1 MYLTKTFISNF
12 LYGGLVMGVLLTTI
26 DVIKESNKNIS
37 FYAFL
42 SGSFILINLIQYY
55 YIHNNNNND
64 NTYAFLIHSIIG
76 GIVWVIYAI
85 LLYYLYTLKINK
97 YINIFIILLI
107 TIVTT
112 FIYYVLFINDKLKNV
127 FIK

>member
-1 MYLTKTFISNF
+1 MYLKYLTKIFITNF
-12 LYGGLVMGVLLTTI
+12 LYGGLVMAVLLTTI

-37 FYAFL
+37 FYAFI

-55 YIHNNNNND
+55 YIDNNND

-85 LLYYLYTLKINK
+85 ILYYLYTLKINK
-97 YINIFIILLI
+97 YINIFIIVLI

-112 FIYYVLFINDKLKNV
+112 FIYYVLFINNKLKM
-127 FIK
+127 FL

>member
-97 YINIFIILLI
+97 YINIFIIVLI